1 MTHWRAHCC
10 GGRLVALARR
20 FAWLAIASGLALAHA
35 GCGDDQAP
43 LAYCPGGGNGGASGP
58 GVAGAGGAGIGG
70 KGGAGGMAGS
80 GAGGM
85 VGSGAAGRGGSGGA
99 AGHGG
104 AGGIGNGGSG
114 GSGGTTPTP
123 GYTGCSHAGGVYR
136 ISVTKQASSG
146 TSGKCFDVVLWSST
160 QTPPAGL
167 TLPQGWSLMSAAARP
182 CTGEGASTATAATS
196 VTGSVSWDPQV
207 AFNLPPVVNLNV
219 MLTFAANDAGVP
231 TSETL
236 NAQFVDVQPS
246 CP

>member
-70 KGGAGGMAGS
+70 KGGAGAGGGATGGAAGSALGAGGAAGAGVAGGGNGGAKGGAGGMAGS

-182 CTGEGASTATAATS
+182 CTGEGASTA
-196 VTGSVSWDPQV
+196 
-207 AFNLPPVVNLNV
+207 
-219 MLTFAANDAGVP
+219 
-231 TSETL
+231 
-236 NAQFVDVQPS
+236 
-246 CP
+246 